1 MSCHTSKLNVEMVR
15 KCVQAKYL
23 KCGRTKAPL
32 PGRSDSYIED
42 LGNDIKQNGLK
53 IPVIIAIN
61 KKKTERAYIH
71 EGNHRMAP
79 LLDNDVNWVP
89 LMMTFLFL
97 SNVDDTHFCFV
108 PRTIN
113 GNWPS
118 NPKSSNF
125 GFETKP
131 IYIVADFSSQNLVL
145 KRNSQSSFEILL
157 YFDQSF
163 HDHRSIV
170 LQSICFSLCLQS
182 FVLRRNFQLQS
193 FYNPN
198 STYLPHLKVNIID
211 K

>member
-32 PGRSDSYIED
+32 LDRSDSYIED
-42 LGNDIKQNGLK
+42 LGNDTKQNGLK

-71 EGNHRMAP
+71 EGNHRMAA

-108 PRTIN
+108 PQTIN
-113 GNWPS
+113 GNWPC

-157 YFDQSF
+157 YFHQSF

-170 LQSICFSLCLQS
+170 LQSMFFTMLIVFRFKEELLVAEFLQS
-182 FVLRRNFQLQS
+182 
-193 FYNPN
+193 
-198 STYLPHLKVNIID
+198 
-211 K
+211 